1 MRVEVK
7 CQTYDTFR
15 QRPIVSMEEYE
26 VACTERFAADNIQY
40 ERVIT
45 YLHTGK
51 HIAGLTNAERLK
63 IWRQSTIFQWDS
75 TRRDF
80 CDLQLSLDTRDLSLF
95 TGSIDCEPDSL
106 SLPDETAAA
115 SEDLA
120 DLPSDEE
127 ISSYEQDQNSERED
141 LPNQSSKNV
150 AAAQEKQEVQFK
162 NSDLLNDPPDVQLST
177 NPTPPSSPTCP
188 IMSMEEYEVACT
200 ERFAADNIQYERV
213 ITYLH
218 TGKHIAGLTNAERL
232 KIWRQ
237 STIFQWDSTQEVLY
251 YTRRKDG
258 IRRQVV
264 RSPDERNRVLHLYHG
279 NPTGGGHSGWN
290 ATYEKVSKNYFWR
303 KMQDD
308 VKHYVATCNKCQ
320 RYTPLKTQAH
330 TMTPIKVKEPWSR
343 HDRWGPPGRILTDQG
358 PEFCSLD
365 LLDCEPDR
373 LSLPDETA
381 AASEDLADLP
391 SDEEISSY
399 EQDQN
404 SEREDLPNQSSK
416 NVEAAQEKQKV
427 QYRNRKI
434 KAVKMYNINV
444 GMLVLRRNLRN
455 ESRKGGKME
464 PKWSGPYKVL
474 DIDSY

>member
-1 MRVEVK
+1 M
-7 CQTYDTFR
+7 
-15 QRPIVSMEEYE
+15 I
-26 VACTERFAADNIQY
+26 
-40 ERVIT
+40 
-45 YLHTGK
+45 
-51 HIAGLTNAERLK
+51 
-63 IWRQSTIFQWDS
+63 
-75 TRRDF
+75 
-80 CDLQLSLDTRDLSLF
+80 
-95 TGSIDCEPDSL
+95 GSIDCEPDSL

-177 NPTPPSSPTCP
+177 NPTPPSSPTW
-188 IMSMEEYEVACT
+188 
-200 ERFAADNIQYERV
+200 FAADNIQYERV

-358 PEFCSLD
+358 PEFCSL
-365 LLDCEPDR
+365 
-373 LSLPDETA
+373 
-381 AASEDLADLP
+381 ASEDLADLP

-404 SEREDLPNQSSK
+404 SEREDLPNQ
-416 NVEAAQEKQKV
+416 
-427 QYRNRKI
+427 
-434 KAVKMYNINV
+434 
-444 GMLVLRRNLRN
+444 
-455 ESRKGGKME
+455 
-464 PKWSGPYKVL
+464 
-474 DIDSY
+474 